1 MADTP
6 KSSPSPVLLVSV
18 AVVSAIAGAA
28 SALAFGWIGGI
39 AASIAA
45 GVAAWVLFASRK
57 KSPASSA
64 PETAAPGAPAA
75 VPESVPTEIS
85 ADRIDPLTGLANE
98 NGLAAWFAER
108 GARLAADGKGLIVLV
123 ARLDDFDQVVA
134 RRGRTIADEVL
145 KEVAARVAAVAGSEG
160 IAARTGG
167 DEFASVVAVVPA
179 RADAL
184 ASERAGHLI
193 ELIGRPVEHPAGSIW
208 LGGSVGAAY
217 GSPLKGP
224 ETLARA
230 RTALAQA
237 MRQGRGQFVVAKA
250 E

>member
-1 MADTP
+1 M
-6 KSSPSPVLLVSV
+6 

-57 KSPASSA
+57 KFPASSA